1 MRFLSFKI
9 LAFCILLPPVLYIG
23 AALFTEHYFHDQ
35 ISREIENTYIGDS
48 RPLLDGTLSLKEAV
62 NKNISAYLAEKSIVH
77 LGLSVKVTVSS
88 KAGKIL
94 YPAEYE
100 QENNPSLIRDPARV
114 AAENFELMNEGLILD
129 VDTRFEHNR
138 FLSNAILA
146 ICIFVSLLILYLH
159 YRTAAS
165 KAQIEDYQTDI
176 EINRLRGLEKGNTQQ
191 LETLRQ
197 ERQRLETEFEALKA
211 VRDNEKKKAER
222 NEDDLIEEIEALEA
236 KLAENLARQ
245 SGQQQEIAALE
256 EKIRQAGQE
265 QQKSFK
271 LKTKPSDS
279 VKKRFRALYKKLSVN
294 DRAID
299 GFLDLNEEL
308 RIKAEEII
316 HQLNEAPDLVAVKRK
331 VFGGKGQKTVLE
343 VAFGYKGRLYFRNT
357 GDRQIEVLAIGT
369 KNTQTRELEF
379 LSRL

>member
-9 LAFCILLPPVLYIG
+9 LALCILLPPVLYIG

-35 ISREIENTYIGDS
+35 IFREIENTYIGDS
-48 RPLLDGTLSLKEAV
+48 RPLLDGTLSLREAI

-77 LGLSVKVTVSS
+77 LGLNVKVTVSS
-88 KAGKIL
+88 KGGKIL

-100 QENNPSLIRDPARV
+100 QENNPLIRDPARV
-114 AAENFELMNEGLILD
+114 AAENFQLMNEGLILD

-146 ICIFVSLLILYLH
+146 FCIFLSLLILYLH
-159 YRTAAS
+159 YRTAVK
-165 KAQIEDYQTDI
+165 KAQVEDYETNI
-176 EINRLRGLEKGNTQQ
+176 EINRLRELEKGNTQQ
-191 LETLRQ
+191 LEALRQ
-197 ERQRLETEFEALKA
+197 ERQRLETEFETVKA
-211 VRDNEKKKAER
+211 VLDNEKKKAER

-236 KLAENLARQ
+236 KLTENLARQ
-245 SGQQQEIAALE
+245 SGQQLEIAALE

-265 QQKSFK
+265 QQKPVK
-271 LKTKPSDS
+271 LKTKASDS
-279 VKKRFRALYKKLSVN
+279 AKKRFRALYKKLSVN

-316 HQLNEAPDLVAVKRK
+316 HQLNEAPDLVTVKRK

>member
-9 LAFCILLPPVLYIG
+9 LAFCILLPPVLYIS

-48 RPLLDGTLSLKEAV
+48 RPLLEGTLPLKEV
-62 NKNISAYLAEKSIVH
+62 INKNISTYLADKPIVR
-77 LGLSVKVTVSS
+77 LGLNVKVTVSS

-100 QENNPSLIRDPARV
+100 QENNPPLIRDPARV
-114 AAENFELMNEGLILD
+114 AAENFQLMNEGLILD

-146 ICIFVSLLILYLH
+146 FCIFLSLLILYLH

-165 KAQIEDYQTDI
+165 KAQTEDYETNI
-176 EINRLRGLEKGNTQQ
+176 EINRLRELEKGNTQQ
-191 LETLRQ
+191 LEALMQ
-197 ERQRLETEFEALKA
+197 ERQRLEAEFETVKA
-211 VRDNEKKKAER
+211 VLDNEKKKAER

-236 KLAENLARQ
+236 KLTENLARQ
-245 SGQQQEIAALE
+245 SGQQLEIAALE

-265 QQKSFK
+265 QQKPVK
-271 LKTKPSDS
+271 LKTKASDS
-279 VKKRFRALYKKLSVN
+279 AKKRFRALYKKLSVN

-316 HQLNEAPDLVAVKRK
+316 HQLNEAPDLVTVKRK

-357 GDRQIEVLAIGT
+357 GDRQIEILAIGT